1 MSNKKINAEQG
12 HWLLAKMGKKVLRP
26 GGKELTMALMRE
38 MDITPRDHVVEFAP
52 GMGFT
57 ANIAL
62 ANHPESYKGVEL
74 NEEAASLLRTKINGP
89 GREIIIGNAADTG
102 LPEESATKVYG
113 EAMLTMQADHRKSEI
128 VREARRVL
136 SKGGLYGIH
145 ELGLTPGN
153 LSPELKKEIQRELA
167 KVIRVNARPLTV
179 PEWTEI
185 MEEEGFR
192 IRKVVTNQML
202 LLEKHRIL
210 SDEGWLRT
218 LKITWNIMTHPR
230 ARKQIRAM
238 RSVFRKYMTHMN
250 AVAII
255 AEKI

>member
-1 MSNKKINAEQG
+1 MSNKKIDTAQG

-26 GGKELTMALMRE
+26 GGKELTLALMRE
-38 MDITPRDHVVEFAP
+38 MDITPEDHVVEFAP

-62 ANHPESYKGVEL
+62 GNHPESYKGVEL
-74 NEEAASLLRTKINGP
+74 NEEAASLLRKKINGP
-89 GREIIIGNAADTG
+89 GREIIIGNAADTN
-102 LPEESATKVYG
+102 LPEGSATKIYG

-136 SKGGLYGIH
+136 SKGGFYGIH
-145 ELGLTPGN
+145 ELGLSPGN

-179 PEWTEI
+179 PEWTAIIEN
-185 MEEEGFR
+185 EGFR

-202 LLEKHRIL
+202 LLERRRIL
-210 SDEGWLRT
+210 SDEGLLRT
-218 LKITWNIMTHPR
+218 MKITWNIVTHPR
-230 ARKQIRAM
+230 ARKQIKAM
-238 RSVFRKYMTHMN
+238 RSIFRKYMAHMN

-255 AEKI
+255 AEKV